1 MIETERCRCGAR
13 IMPPIM
19 QVAHLEMEEGKDTYI
34 YTCGICG
41 SEIEFKIVADPQRF

>member
-13 IMPPIM
+13 IVHSTHIDMKD
-19 QVAHLEMEEGKDTYI
+19 GKDTYI

-41 SEIEFKIVADPQRF
+41 SEIKFRVVSDPQRL